1 MPAKTLDFNKI
12 LELSENLYEASLIL
26 GKRARQINEE
36 LYQKKRDRLILE
48 ELEGGFEEGF
58 LQSEQLE
65 VSEEESPDNESNPII
80 HAQEEFF
87 NQQLEFHYEP
97 VRK

>member
-65 VSEEESPDNESNPII
+65 VSEEESPDNENNPII
-80 HAQEEFF
+80 NAQEEFF

>member
-12 LELSENLYEASLIL
+12 MELSENLYEAALIL

-65 VSEEESPDNESNPII
+65 VSEEESPDNKSNPII
-80 HAQEEFF
+80 NAQEEFF

>member
-12 LELSENLYEASLIL
+12 MELSENLYEAALIL

-65 VSEEESPDNESNPII
+65 VNEEESPDNESNPII
-80 HAQEEFF
+80 NAQEEFF

>member
-80 HAQEEFF
+80 NAQEEFF